1 MLLGFTGGF
10 LPEMVAAVMAMAISY
25 NWLFQW
31 DYTFYKWGDF
41 LVLRTGISGHN
52 CGINIRKKI
61 FGFRIFARETLW

>member
-1 MLLGFTGGF
+1 
-10 LPEMVAAVMAMAISY
+10 MVAAVMAMAISY

-31 DYTFYKWGDF
+31 DYTFYKWVL

-61 FGFRIFARETLW
+61 FGFRIFARDIPSGYVKMAIENGDL